1 MFPTR
6 ANWWTRRAPDGTR
19 SSFCC
24 GGLTDFARPN
34 ERCRRKIDLHFGEPH
49 FRELEPAGRV
59 VAAAGRRPFSGVLN
73 TLIAIYVDYLALCV
87 IVRLKRRFMKISR
100 ELSDEA
106 VLREIGSR
114 LATVRLAQNLTQAA
128 LADEAGL
135 SKRTVERLESGEVAA
150 RLSGLVRVCRALDM
164 VDRLEALVPSPTV
177 SPVEQLKLAGRH
189 RKRASGRR
197 RSTTSTKKKWKW
209 GDES

>member
-1 MFPTR
+1 M
-6 ANWWTRRAPDGTR
+6 NGVDGKSTCTLVSRIFASWNQLDGWLRQLDVVR
-19 SSFCC
+19 S
-24 GGLTDFARPN
+24 
-34 ERCRRKIDLHFGEPH
+34 
-49 FRELEPAGRV
+49 
-59 VAAAGRRPFSGVLN
+59 AACSH

-150 RLSGLVRVCRALDM
+150 RLSGLVRVCRVLDM